1 MAFQFD
7 TTLFDTIHEWNHT
20 VVHVKNPVEGQNDP
34 ILSSESL
41 KLTVIDSFC
50 MTKKPPL
57 VAAVFVPLGREN
69 DWAFCTKAGFAKLM
83 TKFYGISRLIL
94 VANLTEGSPKDYR
107 FTRVRERMTE
117 RAADRIRAALSKFIP
132 VTLRNAEYKI
142 PFLKYNDGLV
152 LRTNISNSTEPVSSL
167 GNFSITEEVTKIN
180 EKFEAKKVLRFK
192 NTGEWIHCEA
202 RIKALTRK
210 SRKEVELHDKID
222 YQELDLTVDNVNLV
236 DPTCEAMLNG
246 LRVVS
251 TVLEKKVRRCI
262 CLGGNGAVLAS
273 FLANQ
278 LRFVVVWVE
287 IDNGLFEALQV
298 AFDVKNSYCFNL
310 DWRNII
316 KQEVAEPS
324 PSSVAGKQ
332 LAMFREEFNLF
343 DAIMI
348 DLNEADSFSVTGQ
361 CAPPRELIQV
371 NTLEKI
377 KAMIEDNG
385 VVVFHVHPPNYQFYA
400 DFLTNLIDV
409 FQEVRKIMLAENNF
423 VVIAI
428 KSGGNVPL
436 IPAPATAPSTEKKS
450 ILDSL
455 KGLLSKAGG
464 SSYSSTAP
472 DATEVLKKIK
482 EFAIEEVK
490 KGGF

>member
-7 TTLFDTIHEWNHT
+7 TTLFATIHEWNHT
-20 VVHVKNPVEGQNDP
+20 VVHVKNPAERQNDP

-94 VANLTEGSPKDYR
+94 VANLTERNPKDYR
-107 FTRVRERMTE
+107 FDEE
-117 RAADRIRAALSKFIP
+117 SEEAKELAANRIRATLTEFIP
-132 VTLRNAEYKI
+132 VTLRNAKYKI
-142 PFLKYNDGLV
+142 PFLTYNDGLV
-152 LRTNISNSTEPVSSL
+152 YRTNISNSTEPVSSL

-180 EKFEAKKVLRFK
+180 GKFEARKVLRFK
-192 NTGEWIHCEA
+192 NTGEWIHCKA

-210 SRKEVELHDKID
+210 SKNPVDLHDKIK
-222 YQELDLTVDNVNLV
+222 YEKLKFKVENVNLV

-246 LRVVS
+246 LRPIS
-251 TVLEKKVRRCI
+251 TVLKKEERRCL
-262 CLGGNGAVLAS
+262 CLGGNGAMLAS

-324 PSSVAGKQ
+324 PSSVAGKH
-332 LAMFREEFNLF
+332 LAMFREEFSLF

-385 VVVFHVHPPNYQFYA
+385 VVVFHVDPPNYQFYA

-409 FQEVRKIMLAENNF
+409 FGKVRKIVLTEKNL
-423 VVIAI
+423 VVFAI
-428 KSGGNVPL
+428 KSGGNVSS
-436 IPAPATAPSTEKKS
+436 IPAPSTKKKS

-455 KGLLSKAGG
+455 KGFLPKARG
-464 SSYSSTAP
+464 SSSSPSTAP
-472 DATEVLKKIK
+472 DTTEVLEKIR
-482 EFAIEEVK
+482 EFAIEEVEK
-490 KGGF
+490 VGF